1 MRCSILITAVLWA
14 APMAHATVLSL
25 STPPGVDP
33 IVLPGGTLDVA
44 VLAADNI
51 DLSAVQIQLDLSQA
65 SDATVLSSTDIAA
78 GDLFDLMDV
87 TVLSSPEIPSTI
99 IYLSDLFTEISSDG
113 QVAVFSLTFPADAE
127 IGTFAYIGFDSSAT
141 LITDGN
147 DGGIREL
154 IPVQTGS
161 PLEIQIVPEP
171 TGLFLM
177 VSLFAAQLVREGRSR
192 RKHRS

>member
-1 MRCSILITAVLWA
+1 MRCSILIAAVLWA

-51 DLSAVQIQLDLSQA
+51 DLSAVQVQLDLSQA
-65 SDATVLSSTDIAA
+65 AGAAVLSSSDIVA
-78 GDLFDLMDV
+78 GELFDLLDV
-87 TVLSSPEIPSTI
+87 IVLSSPDIPSTI

-113 QVAVFSLTFPADAE
+113 EIAVFSLTFPADAE
-127 IGTFAYIGFDSSAT
+127 IGTFVYVSFDSSAT

-177 VSLFAAQLVREGRSR
+177 VSLVAAQLVREGRSR

>member
-1 MRCSILITAVLWA
+1 
-14 APMAHATVLSL
+14 MAHATVLSL
-25 STPPGVDP
+25 STPLGVDP
-33 IVLPGGTLDVA
+33 IVLPGGTLDIT

-65 SDATVLSSTDIAA
+65 SDAEVLSSSDIAA
-78 GDLFDLMDV
+78 GELFDSLDV
-87 TVLSSPEIPSTI
+87 TVLSSPNAPSII
-99 IYLSDLFTEISSDG
+99 IYLNDLFAEISSEEG
-113 QVAVFSLTFPADAE
+113 EIAEIAVFSLTFPDDAV
-127 IGTFAYIGFDSSAT
+127 IGSFVYVGFDSSAT

-154 IPVQTGS
+154 IPLQTGG

-177 VSLFAAQLVREGRSR
+177 VSLVATQLVREGRSR

>member
-1 MRCSILITAVLWA
+1 MGPTTLEALSA
-14 APMAHATVLSL
+14 LSL
-25 STPPGVDP
+25 SADEG
-33 IVLPGGTLDVA
+33 IVFEDSPNGILAAKRAGLYCVA
-44 VLAADNI
+44 VPNSLT
-51 DLSAVQIQLDLSQA
+51 VQLDLSQA

-127 IGTFAYIGFDSSAT
+127 IGTFAYVSFDSSAT

>member
-1 MRCSILITAVLWA
+1 M
-14 APMAHATVLSL
+14 
-25 STPPGVDP
+25 
-33 IVLPGGTLDVA
+33 
-44 VLAADNI
+44 
-51 DLSAVQIQLDLSQA
+51 
-65 SDATVLSSTDIAA
+65 DATVLSSPSAPSIIIYLN
-78 GDLFDLMDV
+78 DLFDEMSIDG
-87 TVLSSPEIPSTI
+87 EI
-99 IYLSDLFTEISSDG
+99 
-113 QVAVFSLTFPADAE
+113 AVFSLTFPDDAV
-127 IGTFAYIGFDSSAT
+127 IGSFVYVGFDSSAT

-177 VSLFAAQLVREGRSR
+177 VSLVAAQLVREGRSR

>member
-1 MRCSILITAVLWA
+1 MRCAILITTVLWA

-25 STPPGVDP
+25 STPLGVDP
-33 IVLPGGTLDVA
+33 IVLPGGTLDIT

-65 SDATVLSSTDIAA
+65 SDAEVLSSSDIAA
-78 GDLFDLMDV
+78 GELFDSLDV
-87 TVLSSPEIPSTI
+87 TVLSSPNAPSII
-99 IYLSDLFTEISSDG
+99 IYLNDLFDEMSIDGEI
-113 QVAVFSLTFPADAE
+113 AVFSLTFPADAE
-127 IGTFAYIGFDSSAT
+127 IGSFVYVGFDSSAT

-154 IPVQTGS
+154 IPLQTGG

-177 VSLFAAQLVREGRSR
+177 VSLVATQLVREGRSR
-192 RKHRS
+192 RKRRS